1 MNLSKANHECSV
13 NAETLSRRHQESV
26 QSTHLFVK
34 RTAASQPS
42 GLERRTGDS
51 LFHASIA
58 AAILV
63 AVILWTGPM
72 AYSDSLTEGLQIDH
86 WWRDGVLMQISGY
99 TLLGL
104 SVIGLSLSVRKRW
117 RRLSRYSFRTWRLAH
132 AVIGALTLIVVIAH
146 TGLHLGVG
154 LNLLLMLDY
163 LGLAF
168 AGAVL
173 GYLTAV
179 GKHSASPAL
188 QRWKQRAV
196 SVHLWLFW
204 LFPVLTAFHI
214 LAVYWY

>member
-1 MNLSKANHECSV
+1 MLRAWHPTVTRGARLTGRLRLDTRTFFIRRTTATSK
-13 NAETLSRRHQESV
+13 
-26 QSTHLFVK
+26 
-34 RTAASQPS
+34 PS
-42 GLERRTGDS
+42 GSGQRAGDS

-63 AVILWTGPM
+63 AVILCTGPM
-72 AYSDSLTEGLQIDH
+72 AYSESLIEGLQIDR
-86 WWRDGVLMQISGY
+86 WWRDSGLMQISGY

-104 SVIGLSLSVRKRW
+104 SAIGLSLSVRKRW

-132 AVIGALTLIVVIAH
+132 AVTGALSLIVLIAH

-154 LNLLLMLDY
+154 LNLLLMLNY
-163 LGLAF
+163 LALAC

-173 GYLTAV
+173 GYLTAIDGSV
-179 GKHSASPAL
+179 PSAAW

-196 SVHLWLFW
+196 SLHLWLFW

-214 LAVYWY
+214 LTVYWY

>member
-1 MNLSKANHECSV
+1 MNLSEANHECSV
-13 NAETLSRRHQESV
+13 NAETLSRRRQQSV
-26 QSTHLFVK
+26 QSTLKLALLFV
-34 RTAASQPS
+34 RRAATPQPS
-42 GLERRTGDS
+42 GLERRAAGDS

-58 AAILV
+58 VAILV
-63 AVILWTGPM
+63 AVILWIKPL
-72 AYSDSLTEGLQIDH
+72 AYSDSLTEGLRIDR

-99 TLLGL
+99 TLFGL
-104 SVIGLSLSVRKRW
+104 SAIGLSLSARKRW

-132 AVIGALTLIVVIAH
+132 AVIGALSLVVLIAH

-163 LGLAF
+163 LGLAC

-179 GKHSASPAL
+179 GNTSASPAL

-196 SVHLWLFW
+196 SGTCGSFGS
-204 LFPVLTAFHI
+204 I
-214 LAVYWY
+214 RS

>member
-1 MNLSKANHECSV
+1 MLRAWHPTVTRGARLTER
-13 NAETLSRRHQESV
+13 LR
-26 QSTHLFVK
+26 LDK
-34 RTAASQPS
+34 RTFFIRRTATSKPS
-42 GLERRTGDS
+42 GSGQRAGDS

-63 AVILWTGPM
+63 AVILLTGPM
-72 AYSDSLTEGLQIDH
+72 PYSDSLIEGLQIDPL
-86 WWRDGVLMQISGY
+86 WRDSVLMQISGY

-104 SVIGLSLSVRKRW
+104 SAIGLSLSVRKRW

-132 AVIGALTLIVVIAH
+132 AVIGALSLIVLIAH

-154 LNLLLMLDY
+154 LNLLLMLNY
-163 LGLAF
+163 LGLAC

-173 GYLTAV
+173 GYLTATDGTV
-179 GKHSASPAL
+179 PSAAW

-214 LAVYWY
+214 LTVYWY